1 MPKNIHK
8 ILPPTPEAEKK
19 GSLHWIT
26 RAKLVIDTLKTF
38 MNSTDEFITT
48 LHVPRNYM
56 KTISNDRP
64 ANGGDQHL
72 RSEQRVI
79 VELDHRTKMVG
90 IATCV
95 IVYVC
100 RVYFLGL

>member
-1 MPKNIHK
+1 MPRNINN

-19 GSLHWIT
+19 GSMHWIT

-38 MNSTDEFITT
+38 MNSTEEFITT
-48 LHVPRNYM
+48 LHVPRSYM

-64 ANGGDQHL
+64 ANGGDQRA

-79 VELDHRTKMVG
+79 VELDHQTKMVN
-90 IATCV
+90 
-95 IVYVC
+95 IVT
-100 RVYFLGL
+100 